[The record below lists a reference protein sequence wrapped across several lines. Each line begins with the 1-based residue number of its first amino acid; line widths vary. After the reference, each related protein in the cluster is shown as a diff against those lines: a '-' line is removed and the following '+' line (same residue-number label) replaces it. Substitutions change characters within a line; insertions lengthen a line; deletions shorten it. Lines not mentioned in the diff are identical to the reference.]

1 MNIVLC
7 DSAVHPTPVLRG
19 WFYGL
24 DQLGYN
30 PKYLPIPNY
39 SITQLTE
46 EPDVLIYPY
55 IEENLLSD
63 ARNKMLLKLHSMGAD
78 VNNEEVQQQLS
89 PEALK
94 MKRQMDERDRI
105 IAENERIFHTFIA
118 PL

>member
-46 EPDVLIYPY
+46 EPDVLIYP
-55 IEENLLSD
+55 
-63 ARNKMLLKLHSMGAD
+63 
-78 VNNEEVQQQLS
+78 
-89 PEALK
+89 
-94 MKRQMDERDRI
+94 
-105 IAENERIFHTFIA
+105 
-118 PL
+118 

>member
-46 EPDVLIYPY
+46 EPDVFIKL
-55 IEENLLSD
+55 NF
-63 ARNKMLLKLHSMGAD
+63 LKKD
-78 VNNEEVQQQLS
+78 
-89 PEALK
+89 
-94 MKRQMDERDRI
+94 
-105 IAENERIFHTFIA
+105 FH
-118 PL
+118 

>member
-63 ARNKMLLKLHSMGAD
+63 FEFFKKRFPLTKIIGCRDDWSPFNLKLKYNLLIYLRVSNLIYLSYHHFLLK
-78 VNNEEVQQQLS
+78 
-89 PEALK
+89 
-94 MKRQMDERDRI
+94 
-105 IAENERIFHTFIA
+105 
-118 PL
+118 